1 MPTDEPGAVVHQV
14 LIQLRP
20 EAAEGLGQTIRA
32 IEDMNG
38 RVLLSFPP
46 NAIVASLASSGIE
59 KLRGEPGVL
68 SVDAQV
74 ITEARLE
81 AASETAQVAMAAW
94 NQHLA
99 GQQTPQR
106 PTSIDLSWDAPGRL
120 PPDPPPEIQEMLR
133 RRERDML
140 GGDDEQG
147 FT

>member
-1 MPTDEPGAVVHQV
+1 LPTDQPGAVVHQV

-59 KLRGEPGVL
+59 KLRGEPGIQ
-68 SVDAQV
+68 SVDAQE
-74 ITEARLE
+74 IAEARLE
-81 AASETAQVAMAAW
+81 AAPETARVAMTAW

-99 GQQTPQR
+99 RQQAPQK
-106 PTSIDLSWDAPGRL
+106 PTSTDLSWDAPGRL
-120 PPDPPPEIQEMLR
+120 PPDPPPDIQEMLR

-140 GGDDEQG
+140 GGGDEQG
-147 FT
+147 FP

>member
-1 MPTDEPGAVVHQV
+1 MPTDQPGAVVHQV

-20 EAAEGLGQTIRA
+20 EAAEGLGQTIRS

-59 KLRGEPGVL
+59 ILRGEPSVL
-68 SVDAQV
+68 SVDVQEIA
-74 ITEARLE
+74 EARLE
-81 AASETAQVAMAAW
+81 AASETARVAMIAW

-99 GQQTPQR
+99 RQQAPQE
-106 PTSIDLSWDAPGRL
+106 PMSADLSWDAPGRL
-120 PPDPPPEIQEMLR
+120 PPDPPLEIQEMLR

-140 GGDDEQG
+140 GGGDEHE
-147 FT
+147 FP